1 MVTDVM
7 ARSRCAALPRLVS
20 MSEPLPMQSA
30 IEINGLRKAYGDVEA
45 VRDVSFSVATGEVFC
60 LLGPNGAGKT
70 TITEILEGYRSR
82 SAGDVSVLGHDPER
96 GERALHERVGIVLQE
111 AAAQAELTVAE
122 VLTMY
127 GRYYPRRRPVA
138 ELVELVGLAGKE
150 NDRVKL
156 LSGGQKRRLDLALAL
171 VGDPDLL
178 FLDEPTT
185 GFDPSARRQAW
196 STIKDL
202 CALGK
207 TVFLTTHFM
216 DEAQALADRV
226 AVMVDGRIVALGT
239 PAEIGGRDTAP
250 TEIAFALPAGVGVAD
265 LPSLDGARIAE
276 TTPGRVLVSTGE
288 GLRAA
293 HVLSGWALERGLEL
307 RGFAVSQPSL
317 EDVYLRLTETQEATS
332 R

>member
-1 MVTDVM
+1 
-7 ARSRCAALPRLVS
+7 
-20 MSEPLPMQSA
+20 MQSA
-30 IEINGLRKAYGDVEA
+30 IEIKGLRKAYGDVEA

-70 TITEILEGYRSR
+70 TTTEILEGYRSR
-82 SAGDVSVLGHDPER
+82 SEGDVTVLGHDPEH

-226 AVMVDGRIVALGT
+226 AVMVDGCIVALGT

-250 TEIAFALPAGVGVAD
+250 TEIAFALPAGVGLGE
-265 LPSLDGARIAE
+265 LPPLDGARVTE
-276 TTPGRVLVSTGE
+276 TAPGSVRVSTIE

-293 HVLSGWALERGLEL
+293 HVLTGWALERGLEL

-317 EDVYLRLTETQEATS
+317 EDIYLRLTATQEATS

>member
-1 MVTDVM
+1 
-7 ARSRCAALPRLVS
+7 
-20 MSEPLPMQSA
+20 MQSA

-70 TITEILEGYRSR
+70 TTTEILEGYRAR
-82 SAGDVSVLGHDPER
+82 SAGEVRVLGHDPEH

-138 ELVELVGLAGKE
+138 ELLELVGLAGKE
-150 NDRVKL
+150 RERVKL

-202 CALGK
+202 CALRK

-250 TEIAFALPAGVGVAD
+250 TEIVFALPADVGLAD
-265 LPSLDGARIAE
+265 LPALDGARITE
-276 TTPGRVLVSTGE
+276 TAPGHVRVSTGE
-288 GLRAA
+288 GLRATHA
-293 HVLSGWALERGLEL
+293 LTGWALERGHEL

-317 EDVYLRLTETQEATS
+317 EDVYLRLTETQETTS

>member
-1 MVTDVM
+1 
-7 ARSRCAALPRLVS
+7 
-20 MSEPLPMQSA
+20 MQSA
-30 IEINGLRKAYGDVEA
+30 IEIQGLRKAYGDVEA

-70 TITEILEGYRSR
+70 TTTEILEGYRSR
-82 SAGDVSVLGHDPER
+82 SAGDVSVLGHDPEH

-127 GRYYPRRRPVA
+127 GRYYPRRRPVP

-150 NDRVKL
+150 DDRVKL

-226 AVMVDGRIVALGT
+226 AVMVDGGIVALGT

-250 TEIAFALPAGVGVAD
+250 TEIAFALPAGVGLAD
-265 LPSLDGARIAE
+265 LPALDGARIAE
-276 TTPGRVLVSTGE
+276 TIPGHVRVSTGE

-293 HVLSGWALERGLEL
+293 HVLTGWALERGHEL

-317 EDVYLRLTETQEATS
+317 EDVYLRLTESQEATS

>member
-1 MVTDVM
+1 
-7 ARSRCAALPRLVS
+7 
-20 MSEPLPMQSA
+20 MQSA

-45 VRDVSFSVATGEVFC
+45 VRDISFSVAAGEVFC

-70 TITEILEGYRSR
+70 TTTEILEGYRAR
-82 SAGDVSVLGHDPER
+82 SAGEVRVLGHDPED

-156 LSGGQKRRLDLALAL
+156 LSGGQRRRLDLALAL

-250 TEIAFALPAGVGVAD
+250 TEIAFALPAGRRPRRPAVARRRARRRD
-265 LPSLDGARIAE
+265 GPGPRAGRHRRGPAQPPTPSPA
-276 TTPGRVLVSTGE
+276 GRSS
-288 GLRAA
+288 A
-293 HVLSGWALERGLEL
+293 
-307 RGFAVSQPSL
+307 
-317 EDVYLRLTETQEATS
+317 ATS
-332 R
+332 CAASPSASRRWRTSTFD

>member
-1 MVTDVM
+1 
-7 ARSRCAALPRLVS
+7 
-20 MSEPLPMQSA
+20 MQSV
-30 IEINGLRKAYGDVEA
+30 IEIDGLRKVYGEVEA
-45 VRDVSFSVATGEVFC
+45 VRDISFSVAAGEVFC

-70 TITEILEGYRSR
+70 TTTEILEGYRAR
-82 SAGDVSVLGHDPER
+82 SAGEVRVLGHDPED
-96 GERALHERVGIVLQE
+96 GERALRERVGIVLQE

-127 GRYYPRRRPVA
+127 GRYYPRRRPARELV

-150 NDRVKL
+150 SQRVKL
-156 LSGGQKRRLDLALAL
+156 LSGGQRRRLDLALAL

-250 TEIAFALPAGVGVAD
+250 TEIDFALPAHVDLSD
-265 LPSLDGARIAE
+265 LPALEGAEVTE
-276 TTPGRVLVSTGE
+276 TAPGRVHVITRE
-288 GLRAA
+288 GLRSA
-293 HVLSGWALERGLEL
+293 HELTGWALERGVEL

-317 EDVYLRLTETQEATS
+317 EDVYLRLTENQEATS

>member
-1 MVTDVM
+1 MQDV
-7 ARSRCAALPRLVS
+7 
-20 MSEPLPMQSA
+20 
-30 IEINGLRKAYGDVEA
+30 IEIDGLRKAYGDVEA
-45 VRDVSFSVATGEVFC
+45 VRGISFSVAAGEVFC

-70 TITEILEGYRSR
+70 TTTEILEGYRAR
-82 SAGDVSVLGHDPER
+82 SAGEVRVLGHDPEL
-96 GERALHERVGIVLQE
+96 GDRALRERVGIVLQE

-122 VLTMY
+122 VLAMY
-127 GRYYPRRRPVA
+127 GRYYPRRRPVG
-138 ELVELVGLAGKE
+138 ELVELVGLGGHE
-150 NDRVKL
+150 NERVKL

-250 TEIAFALPAGVGVAD
+250 TEIAFVLPAHVALSE
-265 LPSLDGARIAE
+265 LPALDGAEVAE
-276 TTPGRVLVSTGE
+276 TAPGHVRVVSRE
-288 GLRAA
+288 GLRTA
-293 HVLSGWALERGLEL
+293 HVLSGWALERGHEL

-317 EDVYLRLTETQEATS
+317 EDVYLRLTQSQEAA

>member
-1 MVTDVM
+1 
-7 ARSRCAALPRLVS
+7 
-20 MSEPLPMQSA
+20 MQSA
-30 IEINGLRKAYGDVEA
+30 IEIEGLRKAYGDVEA
-45 VRDVSFSVATGEVFC
+45 VRGISFSVAAGEVFC

-70 TITEILEGYRSR
+70 TTTEILEGYRAR
-82 SAGDVSVLGHDPER
+82 SGGDVRVLGHDPEK
-96 GERALHERVGIVLQE
+96 GERALRERVGIVLQE

-127 GRYYPRRRPVA
+127 GRYYPRRRPVG
-138 ELVELVGLAGKE
+138 ELAELVGLAGKE
-150 NDRVKL
+150 GDRVKL

-185 GFDPSARRQAW
+185 GFDPSARRHAW

-250 TEIAFALPAGVGVAD
+250 TEIDFTLPPRVALGDLPA
-265 LPSLDGARIAE
+265 LDGAEVSEPA
-276 TTPGRVLVSTGE
+276 PGRVRVVTRE
-288 GLRAA
+288 GLRCA
-293 HVLSGWALERGLEL
+293 HELTGWALAHGHEL

-317 EDVYLRLTETQEATS
+317 EDVYLRLTESREATS

>member
-1 MVTDVM
+1 M
-7 ARSRCAALPRLVS
+7 
-20 MSEPLPMQSA
+20 ESA
-30 IEINGLRKAYGDVEA
+30 IEIDGLRKAYGDIEA
-45 VRDVSFSVATGEVFC
+45 VRGISFSVAAGEVFC

-70 TITEILEGYRSR
+70 TTTEILEGYRAR
-82 SAGDVSVLGHDPER
+82 SAGEVRVLGHDPEH
-96 GERALHERVGIVLQE
+96 GERALRERVGIVLQE

-127 GRYYPRRRPVA
+127 GRYYPRRRPVD
-138 ELVELVGLAGKE
+138 ELLGLVGLEGRAD
-150 NDRVKL
+150 DRVKL

-185 GFDPSARRQAW
+185 GFDPSARRHAW

-207 TVFLTTHFM
+207 TIFLTTHFM

-226 AVMVDGRIVALGT
+226 AVMVDGRLVAMGT
-239 PAEIGGRDTAP
+239 PSEIGGRDTAP
-250 TEIAFALPAGVGVAD
+250 TEIAFALPSGVALAD
-265 LPSLDGARIAE
+265 LPDLGDAEVSEPSPGQALVVTGA
-276 TTPGRVLVSTGE
+276 GVH
-288 GLRAA
+288 AA
-293 HVLSGWALERGLEL
+293 HAITGWALDRGLEL

-317 EDVYLRLTETQEATS
+317 EDIYLRLTTHEEAV

>member
-1 MVTDVM
+1 
-7 ARSRCAALPRLVS
+7 
-20 MSEPLPMQSA
+20 MQSA
-30 IEINGLRKAYGDVEA
+30 IEIKGLRKAYGDVEA
-45 VRDVSFSVATGEVFC
+45 VRDVSFSVATGEVFG

-70 TITEILEGYRSR
+70 TTTEILEGYRSR
-82 SAGDVSVLGHDPER
+82 TAGDVSVLGHDPEH

-127 GRYYPRRRPVA
+127 GRYYPRRRRVG
-138 ELVELVGLAGKE
+138 ELVELVGLAGRE
-150 NDRVKL
+150 HDRVKL

-185 GFDPSARRQAW
+185 GFDPSARRHAW

-250 TEIAFALPAGVGVAD
+250 TEIAFALPAGVGVGD
-265 LPSLDGARIAE
+265 LPALDGARIAE
-276 TTPGRVLVSTGE
+276 TTPGWVRVSTAE

-293 HVLSGWALERGLEL
+293 HVLTGWALERGHEL

>member
-1 MVTDVM
+1 
-7 ARSRCAALPRLVS
+7 
-20 MSEPLPMQSA
+20 MQSA
-30 IEINGLRKAYGDVEA
+30 IEIKGLRKAYGDVEA

-70 TITEILEGYRSR
+70 TTTEILEGYRSR
-82 SAGDVSVLGHDPER
+82 SAGDVSVLGHDPEH

-150 NDRVKL
+150 DDRVKL
-156 LSGGQKRRLDLALAL
+156 LSGGQRRRLDLALAL

-239 PAEIGGRDTAP
+239 PAEVGGRDTAP
-250 TEIAFALPAGVGVAD
+250 TEIAFALPAGVGLAD
-265 LPSLDGARIAE
+265 LPPLDGARIAE
-276 TTPGRVLVSTGE
+276 TTPGHVRVSTIE

-293 HVLSGWALERGLEL
+293 HLLTGWALERGHEL

>member
-1 MVTDVM
+1 M
-7 ARSRCAALPRLVS
+7 
-20 MSEPLPMQSA
+20 
-30 IEINGLRKAYGDVEA
+30 
-45 VRDVSFSVATGEVFC
+45 
-60 LLGPNGAGKT
+60 
-70 TITEILEGYRSR
+70 
-82 SAGDVSVLGHDPER
+82 LGHDPED
-96 GERALHERVGIVLQE
+96 GERALRERVGIVLQE

-127 GRYYPRRRPVA
+127 GRYYPRRRPVG

-150 NDRVKL
+150 SQRVKL
-156 LSGGQKRRLDLALAL
+156 LSGGQQRRLDLALAL

-196 STIKDL
+196 TTIKDL

-250 TEIAFALPAGVGVAD
+250 TEIDFALPAHVALGD
-265 LPSLDGARIAE
+265 LPALDGADVTE
-276 TTPGRVLVSTGE
+276 TAPGRVRVVTRE
-288 GLRAA
+288 GLRTA
-293 HVLSGWALERGLEL
+293 HELTGWALERGLEL

-317 EDVYLRLTETQEATS
+317 EDVYLRLTENQEATS

>member
-1 MVTDVM
+1 MV
-7 ARSRCAALPRLVS
+7 
-20 MSEPLPMQSA
+20 PMQHA
-30 IEINGLRKAYGDVEA
+30 IEINDLRKAYGDVEA
-45 VRDVSFSVATGEVFC
+45 VRGISFTVAPGEVFC

-70 TITEILEGYRSR
+70 TTTEILEGYRAR
-82 SAGDVSVLGHDPER
+82 SAGDVRVLGHDPEH
-96 GERALHERVGIVLQE
+96 GERALRERVGIVLQE

-127 GRYYPRRRPVA
+127 GRYYPRRRPPA
-138 ELVELVGLAGKE
+138 ELLELVGLEGRA

-156 LSGGQKRRLDLALAL
+156 LSGGQRRRLDLALAL

-185 GFDPSARRQAW
+185 GFDPSARRHAW

-207 TVFLTTHFM
+207 TVVLTTHFM

-226 AVMVDGRIVALGT
+226 AVMVEGRIVALGT
-239 PAEIGGRDTAP
+239 PEEIGGRDLAP
-250 TEIAFALPAGVGVAD
+250 TEISFVLPDGTAIAD
-265 LPSLDGARIAE
+265 LPDLDGARVSEPAAGRALIVSAE
-276 TTPGRVLVSTGE
+276 GVRT
-288 GLRAA
+288 A
-293 HVLSGWALERGLEL
+293 HALTCWALERGHEL

-317 EDVYLRLTETQEATS
+317 EDVYLRLTARESEEVA

>member
-1 MVTDVM
+1 M
-7 ARSRCAALPRLVS
+7 
-20 MSEPLPMQSA
+20 LPMQDA

-45 VRDVSFSVATGEVFC
+45 VRGISFSVAVGEVFC

-70 TITEILEGYRSR
+70 TTTEILEGYRAR
-82 SAGDVSVLGHDPER
+82 SAGDVRVLGHDPEH
-96 GERALHERVGIVLQE
+96 GDRALRERVGIVLQE

-127 GRYYPRRRPVA
+127 GRYYPRRRQPA
-138 ELVELVGLAGKE
+138 ELLELVGLEGRAD
-150 NDRVKL
+150 DRVKL

-185 GFDPSARRQAW
+185 GFDPSARRHAW

-226 AVMVDGRIVALGT
+226 GVMVDGRIVALGT
-239 PAEIGGRDTAP
+239 PGEIGGRDIAP
-250 TEIAFALPAGVGVAD
+250 TEIGFALPAGVALAD
-265 LPSLDGARIAE
+265 LPDLDGARVTEPA
-276 TTPGRVLVSTGE
+276 PGRALLVTSE
-288 GLRAA
+288 GLRTA
-293 HVLSGWALERGLEL
+293 HVITGWALERGHEL

-317 EDVYLRLTETQEATS
+317 EDIYLRLTATETTKEAV

>member
-1 MVTDVM
+1 
-7 ARSRCAALPRLVS
+7 
-20 MSEPLPMQSA
+20 MQSA
-30 IEINGLRKAYGDVEA
+30 IEIDGLRKAYGDVEA
-45 VRDVSFSVATGEVFC
+45 VRGISFTVAVGEVFC

-70 TITEILEGYRSR
+70 TTTEILEGYRAR
-82 SAGDVSVLGHDPER
+82 SAGDVRVLGHDPED
-96 GERALHERVGIVLQE
+96 GERALRERVGIVLQE

-127 GRYYPRRRPVA
+127 GRYYPCRRPVG
-138 ELVELVGLAGKE
+138 ELVELVGLGGKE
-150 NDRVKL
+150 SRRVKL
-156 LSGGQKRRLDLALAL
+156 LSGGQRRRLDLALAL

-207 TVFLTTHFM
+207 TVFLTTHLM

-226 AVMVDGRIVALGT
+226 AVMVDGRLVALGT

-250 TEIAFALPAGVGVAD
+250 TEIAFALPAGVGLAD
-265 LPSLDGARIAE
+265 LPALGGGADVTEPA
-276 TTPGRVLVSTGE
+276 PGRVRVVTRE
-288 GLRAA
+288 GLQSA
-293 HVLSGWALERGLEL
+293 HALTGWALERGHEL

-317 EDVYLRLTETQEATS
+317 EDVYLRLTESKEAVS

>member
-1 MVTDVM
+1 
-7 ARSRCAALPRLVS
+7 
-20 MSEPLPMQSA
+20 MQGDA
-30 IEINGLRKAYGDVEA
+30 IRVEGLRKAYGDLEA
-45 VRDVSFSVATGEVFC
+45 VSGLTFSVAAGEVFC

-70 TITEILEGYRSR
+70 TTTEILEGYRAR
-82 SAGDVSVLGHDPER
+82 SAGEVRVLGHDPEH
-96 GERALHERVGIVLQE
+96 GERALRERVGIVLQE
-111 AAAQAELTVAE
+111 AAAQAELTVSE

-127 GRYYPRRRPVA
+127 GRYYPRHRPVD
-138 ELVELVGLAGKE
+138 ELVGLVGLAGKE
-150 NDRVKL
+150 GQRVKL

-202 CALGK
+202 RALGK

-226 AVMVDGRIVALGT
+226 AVMANGRLVAMGT

-250 TEIAFALPAGVGVAD
+250 TEIAFALPDGVGVAD
-265 LPSLDGARIAE
+265 LPDLGEASVSEPA
-276 TTPGRVLVSTGE
+276 PGRVLVVAPH
-288 GLRAA
+288 GLRASHA
-293 HVLSGWALERGLEL
+293 ITGWALERGHEL
-307 RGFAVSQPSL
+307 RGLKVTQPSL
-317 EDVYLRLTETQEATS
+317 EDVYLRLTENDDALEAT

>member
-1 MVTDVM
+1 
-7 ARSRCAALPRLVS
+7 
-20 MSEPLPMQSA
+20 MQDEA
-30 IEINGLRKAYGDVEA
+30 IAVEGLRKAYGDLEA
-45 VRDVSFSVATGEVFC
+45 VQGLTFSVAAGEVFC

-70 TITEILEGYRSR
+70 TTTEILEGYRAR
-82 SAGDVSVLGHDPER
+82 SAGEVRVLGHDPEH
-96 GERALHERVGIVLQE
+96 GERALRERVGIVLQE

-127 GRYYPRRRPVA
+127 GRYYPRRRPVD
-138 ELVELVGLAGKE
+138 ELASLVGLEGKE
-150 NDRVKL
+150 HLRVKL

-226 AVMVDGRIVALGT
+226 AVMANGKLVAMGT

-250 TEIAFALPAGVGVAD
+250 TEIAFMLPAGVAVAD
-265 LPSLDGARIAE
+265 LPALPEATVSEPA
-276 TTPGRVLVSTGE
+276 PGRVVIVAPH
-288 GLRAA
+288 GLRASHA
-293 HVLSGWALERGLEL
+293 VTGWALERGHEL
-307 RGFAVSQPSL
+307 RGFEVSQPSL
-317 EDVYLRLTETQEATS
+317 EDVYLRLTEHEEALA
-332 R
+332 

>member
-1 MVTDVM
+1 M
-7 ARSRCAALPRLVS
+7 
-20 MSEPLPMQSA
+20 
-30 IEINGLRKAYGDVEA
+30 EA
-45 VRDVSFSVATGEVFC
+45 VRDISFSVAAGEVFC

-70 TITEILEGYRSR
+70 TTTEILEGYRAR
-82 SAGDVSVLGHDPER
+82 SAGEVQ
-96 GERALHERVGIVLQE
+96 RARPRPR
-111 AAAQAELTVAE
+111 ATASARCASASASSCRRPAAQAELTV
-122 VLTMY
+122 
-127 GRYYPRRRPVA
+127 GRGPRPCTGATTRAARPVA
-138 ELVELVGLAGKE
+138 RAASSSSAWPA
-150 NDRVKL
+150 RRTTASKL
-156 LSGGQKRRLDLALAL
+156 LSGGQRRRLDLALAL

-250 TEIAFALPAGVGVAD
+250 TEIAFALPAGVGARRPAGARRRAD
-265 LPSLDGARIAE
+265 RRDGARPAC
-276 TTPGRVLVSTGE
+276 
-288 GLRAA
+288 A
-293 HVLSGWALERGLEL
+293 
-307 RGFAVSQPSL
+307 
-317 EDVYLRLTETQEATS
+317 
-332 R
+332 

>member
-1 MVTDVM
+1 
-7 ARSRCAALPRLVS
+7 
-20 MSEPLPMQSA
+20 MQSA
-30 IEINGLRKAYGDVEA
+30 IEIKGLRKAYGDVEA

-70 TITEILEGYRSR
+70 TTTEILEGYRSR
-82 SAGDVSVLGHDPER
+82 SAGDVSVLGHDPEH

-150 NDRVKL
+150 DDRVKL
-156 LSGGQKRRLDLALAL
+156 LSGGQRRRLDLALAL

-250 TEIAFALPAGVGVAD
+250 TEIAFALPAGVGLAD
-265 LPSLDGARIAE
+265 LPPLDGARITE
-276 TTPGRVLVSTGE
+276 TTPGSVRVSTIE
-288 GLRAA
+288 GLRDA
-293 HVLSGWALERGLEL
+293 HVLTGWALERGHEL